1 MSLPFKTTP
10 MLKEYFNYQVNSE
23 KKYGKNT
30 IVFMEVGSFFEIY
43 QIDDDKYKIGK
54 SKELGEML
62 NIQVTRKSK
71 SKPHCPKN
79 PYMVGFP
86 NYSVDKYI
94 SKLVDKNYTIVT
106 VIQKETVNDGS
117 KSRVIDKI
125 YSPSTYTENNTSVN
139 NYLLCIY
146 MDKHKDKIFVN
157 ISAIDF
163 STGDSK
169 LYSTFGDKSKENKVN
184 NDIFKFIHSINP
196 KEIIIN
202 IKDES
207 ISKDNFKNKY
217 QLTDCLI
224 HYIDIL
230 KEYKNINYQNQFLKK
245 IFKSNCKP
253 IEYLELTYYPDLV
266 TSFIA
271 CLQFAY
277 EHDNTIINKIKKP
290 KIVFD
295 NEHLILN
302 NDSIYQLNIINK
314 DKNNK
319 YSSLL
324 NLVDYTST
332 NMGKR
337 LLKNRILYPIT
348 NCKELEKR
356 YKNVSKMKNFY
367 KDYIKILSNI
377 IDIEKYNR
385 KVFLKKLEP
394 FQFCTLHS
402 SYLSV
407 SKLLDITGKFIKV
420 DKTKKLFNTF
430 YGECSSMFDFDKMKE
445 VKLSSITHS
454 FFKKGIFTEI
464 DELDEKIVEY
474 NKQLQNIAQKY
485 SKCNSNSKNNYVSV
499 KVVKKDCYY
508 LSCSPSRINTIKQKY
523 PEIRFQKL
531 KSYVRIT
538 SDEISKLS
546 NELCQL
552 EISISDIIKQKYINC
567 IYKLFSKN
575 KNLLHRITDIIAEID
590 VMCSSAKVA
599 IKYCYNRPTINNK
612 LSNKSYVNVEK
623 IRHPIIERI
632 IDKEYIVNDVN
643 LNSNGMLLYGVNSSG
658 KSSIIRSIGCN
669 LVLAQAGMFVAC
681 EKFEYFPYTLLLSKI
696 SCKDNL
702 FVGHSTFISEMIEI
716 RNMIQRSDNNTM
728 ILADELCSGT
738 ESLSAVSIVSSTI
751 SHLIKQKSTFLI
763 STHLHGLMELD
774 YLKNSQNLSIKH
786 FGITVDKNTNI
797 LYNRKLMNGSGDSL
811 YGLEIA
817 KSLNIGSEF
826 MKNAF
831 DTRSIIEKKNNLLL
845 NTQKSKYNSKL
856 YIDHCNICKKQ
867 YKEVGAGNLHTH
879 HINFQKNADSCGIIK
894 GKHFHKNSLHNLI
907 VLCKE
912 CHQNLHKN
920 LSFKI

>member
-10 MLKEYFNYQVNSE
+10 MLNEYFNYQINSE
-23 KKYGKNT
+23 KKYGNNT

-43 QIDDDKYKIGK
+43 QIDNDQHKIGK

-71 SKPHCPKN
+71 IKPHCPKN

-86 NYSVDKYI
+86 NYAIDKYI

-106 VIQKETVNDGS
+106 IIQKETAKDGP
-117 KSRVIDKI
+117 KDRIIDKI

-146 MDKHKDKIFVN
+146 MDKHKDKIFAH
-157 ISAIDF
+157 ISTIDF

-169 LYSTFGDKSKENKVN
+169 LYSTFGDKSNENKVT
-184 NDIFKFIHSINP
+184 NDIFKFIHSMNP

-202 IKDES
+202 STDKI
-207 ISKDNFKNKY
+207 ISKDKFKNKY
-217 QLTDCLI
+217 QLTECLI

-230 KEYKNINYQNQFLKK
+230 KEYKDINYQNKFLKK
-245 IFKSNCKP
+245 IFKSKCEA
-253 IEYLELTYYPDLV
+253 IEYLDLSFYPDLV
-266 TSFIA
+266 ISFIT

-277 EHDNTIINKIKKP
+277 DHDNSIINKIKKP

-314 DKNNK
+314 DKNTK

-356 YKNVSKMKNFY
+356 YNNVSKMKNFY

-385 KVFLKKLEP
+385 KVYLKKLEP
-394 FQFCTLHS
+394 FELCTLHS
-402 SYLSV
+402 SYFSV
-407 SKLLDITGKFIKV
+407 SKLLNITGKFIKV

-430 YGECSSMFDFDKMKE
+430 CKDYSSTFNIDKMKD

-454 FFKKGIFTEI
+454 FFKKGIFKDI
-464 DELDEKIVEY
+464 DNVDSKIIEY
-474 NKQLQNIAQKY
+474 NKQLKNIAQKY
-485 SKCNSNSKNNYVSV
+485 SKCISNSKNISV
-499 KVVKKDCYY
+499 KVVKNDYYY
-508 LSCSPSRINTIKQKY
+508 LSCSPSRINAIKQKY
-523 PEIRFQKL
+523 PEIRIQKL

-538 SDEISKLS
+538 SDEISKIS
-546 NELCQL
+546 NELCEL
-552 EISISDIIKQKYINC
+552 EISISEMVKNKYLNC

-590 VMCSSAKVA
+590 VTCSSAKVA
-599 IKYCYNRPTINNK
+599 VKYSYNRPTINNK

-669 LVLAQAGMFVAC
+669 LVLAQAGMFVSC

-716 RNMIQRSDNNTM
+716 RSMIQRSDSNTM

-751 SHLIKQKSTFLI
+751 LHLIKQKSTFLL
-763 STHLHGLMELD
+763 STHLHGLMEID
-774 YLKNSQNLSIKH
+774 YLKNSNDLSIKH
-786 FGITVDKNTNI
+786 FGITVDKNNNI

-831 DTRSIIEKKNNLLL
+831 DTRSIIEKKNNLIL
-845 NTQKSKYNSKL
+845 NTKKSKYNSKL

-867 YKEVGAGNLHTH
+867 YKEVGNGNLHTH
-879 HINFQKNADSCGIIK
+879 HIDFQKNADNCGIIK

-912 CHQNLHKN
+912 CHQNLHKGTI
-920 LSFKI
+920 SI